1 MGLIDDLIVIDGG
14 FDWFERLGDGIT
26 LEPGQLTDSEFD
38 VPIGE
43 FRTVMNSV
51 IRLVLDLPVG
61 ATPTVVW
68 TLGDNELLV
77 HSDETTVS
85 CSSGVI
91 TVTAVVECDQCDKV
105 AIPMPFGVGTRTARA
120 GLVMST
126 FTDLQGPRSITD
138 VWTDP
143 LTAFAWETLLETARV
158 ICADV
163 GNDNRGRPLVP
174 GSIGAAPDVVLL
186 QPIARHKLTAEA

>member
-14 FDWFERLGDGIT
+14 FDWFERLDDGVT
-26 LEPGQLTDSEFD
+26 LEPGQLTGNEFD

-43 FRTVMNSV
+43 FGAVMESV

-61 ATPTVVW
+61 STPTVVW

-77 HSDETTVS
+77 HSDETSVD

-91 TVTAVVECDQCDKV
+91 TVTAVVECDQCDRI
-105 AIPMPFGVGTRTARA
+105 AIPIPFGVGTRNARA

-126 FTDLQGPRSITD
+126 FTDLQGPRSVTD

-143 LTAFAWETLLETARV
+143 LTAFGWEAILESARV
-158 ICADV
+158 ICAEV
-163 GNDNRGRPLVP
+163 GDDDRGRPLVP

-186 QPIARHKLTAEA
+186 QPIARHTLTSEA